1 MESKLSLRLDTRIR
15 LLSTDDLQQII
26 DRLFGDGAYM
36 SLLRELDTELVKGAA
51 IIRKGTTD
59 KAAQEIADKR
69 LRLAMEM
76 QETRRYRKTKLGK
89 LESQYL
95 PMVHHL
101 RTANGEGLSWPAI
114 VRLLKI
120 KYRFAVSVPYLC
132 RTYDA
137 WLKRV
142 QGK

>member
-1 MESKLSLRLDTRIR
+1 MTTTLSLRLDARIR
-15 LLSTDDLQQII
+15 HLATEDIQTIV
-26 DRLFGDGAYM
+26 DRLFGQGAYLH
-36 SLLRELDTELVKGAA
+36 LLRELDTELTKAAA
-51 IIRKGTTD
+51 IVRKGTTD

-89 LESQYL
+89 LEAQYL

-101 RTANGEGLSWPAI
+101 RSADGAGLSWPAI

-120 KYRFAVSVPYLC
+120 KYRFTVSVPYLC

-142 QGK
+142 QGN